1 MIDLKKFRQD
11 PTPWIESAKA
21 RNLDLDFDHIL
32 ELDKKVRKL
41 KTQLEAKLS
50 ERKKLSSQ
58 IPQLQK
64 QWKDISEL
72 VEQVKALKEEIAQLQ
87 QQLDEAQEE
96 FNKLILQ
103 IPNLLGPDVP
113 VGKDDSENVVLYT
126 WGEKPQFDFEPLPH
140 REILEKRD
148 LLDSKRAVKISGS
161 RFVFFKD
168 KLALLEMALM
178 QYVMHKL
185 YKKWFKPLLWPTLVN
200 EVAMYWTGYLPAGED
215 GVYKIEGE
223 DLYLIWTS
231 EVTSVGQHMDEV
243 FDVNELPKRYV
254 SYSTCYRKEAG
265 SYGKDLKWLIRL
277 HQFNKVEMVS
287 FVKPEDSWKEHELL
301 VEIEE
306 EILQDLGI
314 PYQKMLICSGDLW
327 NPAAKKYDLEGW
339 FPGIW
344 KYKELTSTSN
354 TLDYQ
359 ARRINCKYMVGR
371 EKDYVHILNW
381 TWSSDRPV
389 AAIVEN
395 YQTKD
400 MRIIVPEVLRTYMM
414 GIDVI

>member
-11 PTPWIESAKA
+11 PTPWIDSAKK
-21 RNLDLDFDHIL
+21 RGSNLDFDYIL
-32 ELDKKVRKL
+32 ELDKKVRKF
-41 KTQLEAKLS
+41 KWELEALLG

-58 IPQLQK
+58 IPVLAK
-64 QWKDISEL
+64 EGKDNTE
-72 VEQVKALKEEIAQLQ
+72 VVNKVKALKEEIAKLQ
-87 QQLDEAQEE
+87 QELDKAQEE

-103 IPNLLGPDVP
+103 VPNLLDEDVP
-113 VGKDDSENVVLYT
+113 VGADDSENVVMYT
-126 WGEKPQFDFEPLPH
+126 WGEKPQFDFQPLPH
-140 REILEKRD
+140 WEILEKRD
-148 LLDSKRAVKISGS
+148 LLDSSRAVKIAGS

-178 QYVMHKL
+178 QFVLQKL
-185 YKKWFKPLLWPTLVN
+185 YKKGFTPLLWPNIVN
-200 EVAMYWTGYLPAGED
+200 EKAMYWTGYLPAGED
-215 GVYKIEGE
+215 GVYKIEWE

-231 EVTSVGQHMDEV
+231 EVSSVSQHMDEV
-243 FDVNELPKRYV
+243 LNVNDLPKRYV
-254 SYSTCYRKEAG
+254 SFSTCYRKEAG

-287 FVKPEDSWKEHELL
+287 FVKPEDSHKEHELL
-301 VEIEE
+301 AEIEE
-306 EILQDLGI
+306 EILQDLWI
-314 PYQKMLICSGDLW
+314 PYQKMLICTGDLW
-327 NPAAKKYDLEGW
+327 NPASKKYDLEGW

-354 TLDYQ
+354 TLDFQ

-371 EKDYVHILNW
+371 EKEFVHILNG

-395 YQTKD
+395 FQTKD
-400 MRIIVPEVLRTYMM
+400 MRIIVPEVLRPFMM
-414 GIDVI
+414 GIKII

>member
-21 RNLDLDFDHIL
+21 RNLDLDFDYIL
-32 ELDKKVRKL
+32 NLDKKVRQL
-41 KTQLEAKLS
+41 KTDLEAKLA

-64 QWKDISEL
+64 KWEDISAL
-72 VEQVKALKEEIAQLQ
+72 VEEVKKLKEEIATLQ

-96 FNKLILQ
+96 FNKLVLQ
-103 IPNLLGPDVP
+103 IPNVLWPDVP

-126 WGEKPQFDFEPLPH
+126 WGEKPKFDFQPLPH

-148 LLDSKRAVKISGS
+148 LLDSKRAVKLSGS

-178 QYVMHKL
+178 NYVMHKL
-185 YKKWFKPLLWPTLVN
+185 YKKWFKPLLGPTMVN
-200 EVAMYWTGYLPAGED
+200 EAAMYGTGYLPAWED

-223 DLYLIWTS
+223 DLYLIGTS

-243 FDVNELPKRYV
+243 LDVNDLPLRYV
-254 SYSTCYRKEAG
+254 SFSTCYRKEAG
-265 SYGKDLKWLIRL
+265 SYGKDLKGLIRL

-354 TLDYQ
+354 TLDFQ

-371 EKDYVHILNW
+371 NKEFVHILNW
-381 TWSSDRPV
+381 TWTSDRPV

-400 MRIIVPEVLRTYMM
+400 MRIIVPEVLRPYMM
-414 GIDVI
+414 GIEEI

>member
-1 MIDLKKFRQD
+1 MIDLKKFRENPQ
-11 PTPWIESAKA
+11 PWIKSDKA
-21 RNLDLDFDHIL
+21 RGGNLDFDYIL
-32 ELDKKVRKL
+32 DLDKKVRKL
-41 KTQLEAKLS
+41 KWELESLLAK
-50 ERKKLSSQ
+50 RKKLSSQ
-58 IPQLQK
+58 IPVLAK
-64 QWKDISEL
+64 EWKDNSE
-72 VEQVKALKEEIAQLQ
+72 VVNQVKALKEDISKIQQELDKAQ
-87 QQLDEAQEE
+87 DE

-103 IPNLLGPDVP
+103 VPNLLDEDVP
-113 VGKDDSENVVLYT
+113 VWKDDSENVVIKT
-126 WGEKPQFDFEPLPH
+126 WWEKPKFDFQPLPH

-148 LLDSKRAVKISGS
+148 LLDSSRAVKIAGS

-178 QYVMHKL
+178 QFVLQKL
-185 YKKWFKPLLWPTLVN
+185 YKKWFTPILWPNLVN
-200 EVAMYWTGYLPAGED
+200 EKAMYGTGYLPAGED

-231 EVTSVGQHMDEV
+231 EVSSVSQHMDEV
-243 FDVNELPKRYV
+243 LDVNDLPKRYV

-287 FVKPEDSWKEHELL
+287 FVKPEDSRKEHELL

-327 NPAAKKYDLEGW
+327 NPASKKYDLEGW
-339 FPGIW
+339 FPGIG

-354 TLDYQ
+354 TLDFQ
-359 ARRINCKYMVGR
+359 ARRINCKYMVWR
-371 EKDYVHILNW
+371 EKEFVHILNW

-400 MRIIVPEVLRTYMM
+400 MRIIVPEVLRPFMM
-414 GIDVI
+414 WIEEI

>member
-1 MIDLKKFRQD
+1 MIDLKKLRENPQ
-11 PTPWIESAKA
+11 PWIESAKA
-21 RNLDLDFDHIL
+21 RGSNLDFDYLL

-41 KTQLEAKLS
+41 KWEIEKLLA
-50 ERKKLSSQ
+50 ERKKLSAQ
-58 IPQLQK
+58 IPMLAK
-64 QWKDISEL
+64 EGKDNTE
-72 VEQVKALKEEIAQLQ
+72 VVNQVKALKEDISKIQQELDKAQ
-87 QQLDEAQEE
+87 DE
-96 FNKLILQ
+96 FNNLVLQ
-103 IPNLLGPDVP
+103 VPNVLAEDVP
-113 VGKDDSENVVLYT
+113 TGADDNENVVMET
-126 WGEKPQFDFEPLPH
+126 VWEKPQFDFEPLTH
-140 REILEKRD
+140 WEILEKRG
-148 LLDSKRAVKISGS
+148 LLDSERAVKISGS

-178 QYVMHKL
+178 QFVIQKL
-185 YKKWFKPLLWPTLVN
+185 YKKGFTPILWPNIVN
-200 EVAMYWTGYLPAGED
+200 EKAMYWTGYLPAGED

-223 DLYLIWTS
+223 NLYLIWTS
-231 EVTSVGQHMDEV
+231 EVSSVSQHMDEV
-243 FDVNELPKRYV
+243 IDVNDLPKRYV

-265 SYGKDLKWLIRL
+265 SYWKDLKGLIRL

-339 FPGIW
+339 FPGIG

-371 EKDYVHILNW
+371 EKEFVHILNW

-400 MRIIVPEVLRTYMM
+400 MRIVVPEVLRPFMM
-414 GIDVI
+414 GIEII

>member
-11 PTPWIESAKA
+11 PTPWIDSAKK
-21 RNLDLDFDHIL
+21 RGLDLDFDYIL
-32 ELDKKVRKL
+32 KLDERVRNL
-41 KTQLEAKLS
+41 KNQLNNLLA
-50 ERKKLSSQ
+50 ERKKLSAQ
-58 IPQLQK
+58 IPQKQK
-64 QWKDISEL
+64 AWEDISEL
-72 VEQVKALKEEIAQLQ
+72 VEKVKSLKDQIASLQ
-87 QQLDEAQEE
+87 QELDQAEEE
-96 FNKLILQ
+96 FNKLVLQ
-103 IPNLLGPDVP
+103 IPNVLADDVP
-113 VGKDDSENVVLYT
+113 VGADDSENIVLYT
-126 WGEKPQFDFEPLPH
+126 WWEKPKFDFQPLPH

-178 QYVMHKL
+178 QFVMHKL
-185 YKKWFKPLLWPTLVN
+185 YKKWFKPLLWPNLVN
-200 EVAMYWTGYLPAGED
+200 ERAMYWTGYLPAGED
-215 GVYKIEGE
+215 GVYKIEWE

-231 EVTSVGQHMDEV
+231 EVSSVSQHMDEV
-243 FDVNELPKRYV
+243 LDVNDLPKRYV

-265 SYGKDLKWLIRL
+265 SYWKDLKWLIRL

-306 EILQDLGI
+306 EILQDLWI

-371 EKDYVHILNW
+371 EKEFVHILNGTW
-381 TWSSDRPV
+381 TSDRPV

-400 MRIIVPEVLRTYMM
+400 MRIIVPEVLRPYMM
-414 GIDVI
+414 WIDII

>member
-87 QQLDEAQEE
+87 QQLDKAQEE

-200 EVAMYWTGYLPAGED
+200 EAAMYWTGYLPAGED

-400 MRIIVPEVLRTYMM
+400 MRIIVPEVLRPYMM

>member
-87 QQLDEAQEE
+87 QQLDKAQEE
-96 FNKLILQ
+96 FNKLVLQ

-200 EVAMYWTGYLPAGED
+200 EAAMYWTGYLPAGED

-400 MRIIVPEVLRTYMM
+400 MRIIVPEVLRPYMM

>member
-11 PTPWIESAKA
+11 PTPWIESAKK
-21 RNLDLDFDHIL
+21 RGLDLDFDYIL
-32 ELDKKVRKL
+32 KLDEKVRNL
-41 KTQLEAKLS
+41 KNQLNNLLA
-50 ERKKLSSQ
+50 ERKKLSAQ
-58 IPQLQK
+58 IPQKQK
-64 QWKDISEL
+64 AWEDISEL
-72 VEQVKALKEEIAQLQ
+72 VEKVKSLKEEIASLQ
-87 QQLDEAQEE
+87 QELDQAQEE
-96 FNKLILQ
+96 FNKLVLQ
-103 IPNLLGPDVP
+103 IPNVLADDVP
-113 VGKDDSENVVLYT
+113 VGADDSENVVLYT
-126 WGEKPQFDFEPLPH
+126 WGKKPKFDFQPLPH

-148 LLDSKRAVKISGS
+148 LLDSKRAVKIAGS

-178 QYVMHKL
+178 QFVMHKL
-185 YKKWFKPLLWPTLVN
+185 YKKWFKPLLWPNLVN
-200 EVAMYWTGYLPAGED
+200 ERAMYWTGYLPAGED
-215 GVYKIEGE
+215 GVYKIEWE

-231 EVTSVGQHMDEV
+231 EVSSVSQHMDEV
-243 FDVNELPKRYV
+243 LDVNDLPKRYV

-265 SYGKDLKWLIRL
+265 SYWKDLKWLIRL

-306 EILQDLGI
+306 EILQDLWI

-371 EKDYVHILNW
+371 EKEFVHILNW
-381 TWSSDRPV
+381 TWTSDRPV

-400 MRIIVPEVLRTYMM
+400 MRIIVPEVLRPYMM
-414 GIDVI
+414 GIDII

>member
-11 PTPWIESAKA
+11 PTPWIDSAKK
-21 RNLDLDFDHIL
+21 RGLDLDFDYIL
-32 ELDKKVRKL
+32 KLDEKVRNL
-41 KTQLEAKLS
+41 KNQLNNLLA
-50 ERKKLSSQ
+50 ERKKLSAQ
-58 IPQLQK
+58 IPQKQK
-64 QWKDISEL
+64 AWEDISEL
-72 VEQVKALKEEIAQLQ
+72 VEKVKSLKDQIASLQ
-87 QQLDEAQEE
+87 QELDQAEEE
-96 FNKLILQ
+96 FNKLVLQ
-103 IPNLLGPDVP
+103 IPNVLADDVP
-113 VGKDDSENVVLYT
+113 VGADDSENVVLYT
-126 WGEKPQFDFEPLPH
+126 WGEKPKFDFQPLPH

-178 QYVMHKL
+178 QFVMHKL
-185 YKKWFKPLLWPTLVN
+185 YKKWFKPLLWPNLVN
-200 EVAMYWTGYLPAGED
+200 ERAMYWTGYLPAGED
-215 GVYKIEGE
+215 GVYKIEWE

-231 EVTSVGQHMDEV
+231 EVSSVSQHMDEV
-243 FDVNELPKRYV
+243 LDVNDLPKRYV

-265 SYGKDLKWLIRL
+265 SYWKDLKWLIRL

-306 EILQDLGI
+306 EILQDFWI

-327 NPAAKKYDLEGW
+327 NPAAKKYDLEGR

-371 EKDYVHILNW
+371 EKEFVHILNW
-381 TWSSDRPV
+381 TWTSDRPV

-400 MRIIVPEVLRTYMM
+400 MRIIVPEVLRPYMM
-414 GIDVI
+414 GIDII

>member
-21 RNLDLDFDHIL
+21 RNLDLDFDYIL
-32 ELDKKVRKL
+32 NLDKKVRKL
-41 KTQLEAKLS
+41 KTDLEAKLA
-50 ERKKLSSQ
+50 ERKKISSQ
-58 IPQLQK
+58 IPQKQK
-64 QWKDISEL
+64 AGEDATALI
-72 VEQVKALKEEIAQLQ
+72 EQVKQLKEEIAKLQ
-87 QQLDEAQEE
+87 QELDKAQEE
-96 FNKLILQ
+96 FNKLVLQ
-103 IPNLLGPDVP
+103 IPNVLDEDVP

-126 WGEKPQFDFEPLPH
+126 WGEKPQFDFKPLPH

-148 LLDSKRAVKISGS
+148 LLDSKRAVKLSGS

-185 YKKWFKPLLWPTLVN
+185 YKKWFKPLLGPTLVN
-200 EVAMYWTGYLPAGED
+200 EAAMYGTGYLPAGED

-231 EVTSVGQHMDEV
+231 EVTSVWQHMDEV
-243 FDVNELPKRYV
+243 LDVNDLPLRYV

-265 SYGKDLKWLIRL
+265 SYWKDLKWLIRL

-287 FVKPEDSWKEHELL
+287 FVKPEDSKKEHELL

-306 EILQDLGI
+306 EILQDLWI
-314 PYQKMLICSGDLW
+314 PYQKLLICSGDLW

-339 FPGIW
+339 FPGIG

-354 TLDYQ
+354 TLDFQ
-359 ARRINCKYMVGR
+359 ARRINCKYTVGR
-371 EKDYVHILNW
+371 EKEYVHILNW
-381 TWSSDRPV
+381 TWTSDRPV

-400 MRIIVPEVLRTYMM
+400 MRIIVPEVLRPYMM
-414 GIDVI
+414 WIDII

>member
-11 PTPWIESAKA
+11 PTPWIESAKK
-21 RNLDLDFDHIL
+21 RGLDLDFDYIL
-32 ELDKKVRKL
+32 KLDEKVRNL
-41 KTQLEAKLS
+41 KNQLNNLLA
-50 ERKKLSSQ
+50 ERKKLSAQ
-58 IPQLQK
+58 IPQKQK
-64 QWKDISEL
+64 AWEDISEL
-72 VEQVKALKEEIAQLQ
+72 VEKVKSLKEEIASLQ
-87 QQLDEAQEE
+87 QELDQAQEE
-96 FNKLILQ
+96 FNKLVLQ
-103 IPNLLGPDVP
+103 IPNVLADDVP
-113 VGKDDSENVVLYT
+113 VGADDSENVVMYT
-126 WGEKPQFDFEPLPH
+126 WGEKPKFDFQPLPH

-148 LLDSKRAVKISGS
+148 LLDSKRAVKIAGS

-178 QYVMHKL
+178 QFVMHKL
-185 YKKWFKPLLWPTLVN
+185 YKKWFKPLLWPNLVN
-200 EVAMYWTGYLPAGED
+200 ERAMYWTGYLPAGED
-215 GVYKIEGE
+215 GVYKIEWE

-231 EVTSVGQHMDEV
+231 EVSSVSQHMDEV
-243 FDVNELPKRYV
+243 LDVNDLPKRYV

-265 SYGKDLKWLIRL
+265 SYWKDLKWLIRL

-306 EILQDLGI
+306 EILQDLWI

-371 EKDYVHILNW
+371 EKEFVHILNW
-381 TWSSDRPV
+381 TWTSDRPV

-400 MRIIVPEVLRTYMM
+400 MRIIVPEVLRPYMM
-414 GIDVI
+414 GIDII

>member
-1 MIDLKKFRQD
+1 MIDLKKFRENPQ
-11 PTPWIESAKA
+11 PWIDSDKA
-21 RNLDLDFDHIL
+21 RGGSLDFDYIL
-32 ELDKKVRKL
+32 DLDKKVRKL
-41 KTQLEAKLS
+41 KWELEALLA

-58 IPQLQK
+58 IPVLAK
-64 QWKDISEL
+64 EWKDNSE
-72 VEQVKALKEEIAQLQ
+72 VVNQVKALKEDISKIQQELDKAQ
-87 QQLDEAQEE
+87 DD

-103 IPNLLGPDVP
+103 VPNLLDEDVP
-113 VGKDDSENVVLYT
+113 VGKDDSENVVIKT
-126 WGEKPQFDFEPLPH
+126 VWEKPQFDFGPLPH

-148 LLDSKRAVKISGS
+148 LLDSSRAVKIAGS

-178 QYVMHKL
+178 QFVLQKL
-185 YKKWFKPLLWPTLVN
+185 YKKWFTPVLWPNIVN
-200 EVAMYWTGYLPAGED
+200 EKAMYGTGYLPAGED

-231 EVTSVGQHMDEV
+231 EVSSVSQHMDEV
-243 FDVNELPKRYV
+243 LDVNDLPKRYV
-254 SYSTCYRKEAG
+254 SFSTCYRKEAG

-287 FVKPEDSWKEHELL
+287 FVKPEDSHKEHELL
-301 VEIEE
+301 AEIEE
-306 EILQDLGI
+306 EIYQELGI
-314 PYQKMLICSGDLW
+314 PYQKMLICTGDLW
-327 NPAAKKYDLEGW
+327 NPASKKYDLEGW
-339 FPGIW
+339 FPGIG

-354 TLDYQ
+354 TLDFQ
-359 ARRINCKYMVGR
+359 ARRINCKYMVWR
-371 EKDYVHILNW
+371 EKEFVHILNW

-400 MRIIVPEVLRTYMM
+400 MRIVVPEVLRPFMM
-414 GIDVI
+414 GIEII

>member
-11 PTPWIESAKA
+11 PTPWIKSAKA
-21 RNLDLDFDHIL
+21 RNLDLDFDYIL
-32 ELDKKVRKL
+32 NLDKKIREIKIS
-41 KTQLEAKLS
+41 LEKKLS

-58 IPQLQK
+58 IPVLSK
-64 QWKDISEL
+64 QWKDTSKL
-72 VEQVKALKEEIAQLQ
+72 VEEVKNLKWEIAELQ
-87 QQLDEAQEE
+87 NNLNKLQEE
-96 FNKLILQ
+96 FNKLVLQ
-103 IPNLLGPDVP
+103 IPNILAEDVP
-113 VGKDDSENVVLYT
+113 IWKDDSENVVVYT
-126 WGEKPQFDFEPLPH
+126 WWEKPKFDFQPLPH
-140 REILEKRD
+140 WEILEKRD
-148 LLDSKRAVKISGS
+148 LLDSKRAVKISWS

-178 QYVMHKL
+178 NFVMQKL
-185 YKKWFKPLLWPTLVN
+185 YKKWFTPLLWPNLVN
-200 EVAMYWTGYLPAGED
+200 SKAMYWTGYLPAWED
-215 GVYKIEGE
+215 WVYKIEWE

-231 EVTSVGQHMDEV
+231 EVSSVSQHMDEV
-243 FDVNELPKRYV
+243 FDVNDLPKRYV
-254 SYSTCYRKEAG
+254 SFSTCYRKEAW
-265 SYGKDLKWLIRL
+265 SYWKDLKWLIRL

-287 FVKPEDSWKEHELL
+287 FVKPEDSYKEHELL

-339 FPGIW
+339 FPWIW

-354 TLDYQ
+354 TLDFQ

-371 EKDYVHILNW
+371 EKEFVHILNW
-381 TWSSDRPV
+381 TWTSDRPV

-400 MRIIVPEVLRTYMM
+400 MRIIVPEVLRPFMM
-414 GIDVI
+414 GIDII

>member
-11 PTPWIESAKA
+11 PTPWIDSAKK
-21 RNLDLDFDHIL
+21 RGLDLDFDYIL
-32 ELDKKVRKL
+32 KLDEKVRNL
-41 KTQLEAKLS
+41 KNQLNNLLA
-50 ERKKLSSQ
+50 ERKKLSAQ
-58 IPQLQK
+58 IPQKQK
-64 QWKDISEL
+64 AWEDISEL
-72 VEQVKALKEEIAQLQ
+72 VEKVKSLKDQIASLQ
-87 QQLDEAQEE
+87 QELDQAEEE
-96 FNKLILQ
+96 FNKLVLQ
-103 IPNLLGPDVP
+103 IPNVLADDVP
-113 VGKDDSENVVLYT
+113 VGADDSENVVLYT
-126 WGEKPQFDFEPLPH
+126 WGEKPKFDFQPLPH

-178 QYVMHKL
+178 QFVMHKL
-185 YKKWFKPLLWPTLVN
+185 YKKWFKPLLWPNLVN
-200 EVAMYWTGYLPAGED
+200 ERAMYWTGYLPAGED
-215 GVYKIEGE
+215 GVYKIEWE

-231 EVTSVGQHMDEV
+231 EVSSVSQHMDEV
-243 FDVNELPKRYV
+243 LDVNDLPKRYV

-265 SYGKDLKWLIRL
+265 SYWKDLKWLIRL

-306 EILQDLGI
+306 EILQDLWI

-327 NPAAKKYDLEGW
+327 NPAAKKYDLEGR

-371 EKDYVHILNW
+371 EKEFVHILNW
-381 TWSSDRPV
+381 TWTSDRPV

-400 MRIIVPEVLRTYMM
+400 MRIIVPEVLRPYMM
-414 GIDVI
+414 GIDII

>member
-64 QWKDISEL
+64 QWKDISDL
-72 VEQVKALKEEIAQLQ
+72 IEQVKALKEEIAQLQ

-96 FNKLILQ
+96 FNKLVLQ

-200 EVAMYWTGYLPAGED
+200 EAAMYWTGYLPAGED

-371 EKDYVHILNW
+371 EKNYVHILNW

-400 MRIIVPEVLRTYMM
+400 MRIIVPEVLRPYMM

>member
-87 QQLDEAQEE
+87 QQLDKAQEE
-96 FNKLILQ
+96 FNKLVLQ

-200 EVAMYWTGYLPAGED
+200 EAAMYWTGYLPAGED

-231 EVTSVGQHMDEV
+231 EVTSVGQHMNEV

-287 FVKPEDSWKEHELL
+287 FVKSEDSWKEHELL

-400 MRIIVPEVLRTYMM
+400 MRIIVPEVLRPYMM